1 MIKETFTDKLIKRF
15 YGITGPLDEQK
26 RQQVDRMGNIAFVVL
41 FFTLLCGNCIAFLIG
56 FKYPELVARI
66 YPILLLIIIL
76 LVSSIL
82 TYKLKISAVNAFDE
96 EELTEKEK
104 KQLKHV
110 GLKSGL
116 CFGISMF
123 LGMPLVHFLVDNKD
137 YLTELFCQAFLR
149 LSFLGLSCRAWSILV
164 SNKPNLKLKKM
175 INKLKRQR
183 KNPGFPAWIFC
194 SKEDFLDLYTRSI
207 NVSRKS
213 YLNTYTI
220 TNFKKHHIPI

>member
-66 YPILLLIIIL
+66 YPSLLLIIIL

-116 CFGISMF
+116 YFGISMF

-137 YLTELFCQAFLR
+137 YLTELFSIHNM
-149 LSFLGLSCRAWSILV
+149 LSGIFEAILLGLSCRAWSMLV
-164 SNKPNLKLKKM
+164 SNKPNLKLRKVT
-175 INKLKRQR
+175 NKLKDKEKSR
-183 KNPGFPAWIFC
+183 FPSLDFSLERIF
-194 SKEDFLDLYTRSI
+194 
-207 NVSRKS
+207 
-213 YLNTYTI
+213 
-220 TNFKKHHIPI
+220 

>member
-1 MIKETFTDKLIKRF
+1 MVKETFTDKLIKRF

-26 RQQVDRMGNIAFVVL
+26 RQQVDRMGNIAFIVL

-137 YLTELFCQAFLR
+137 YLTELFSIHNMLSGIFEAILFGAIMQGLVNAGIKQGKSQAEK
-149 LSFLGLSCRAWSILV
+149 GD
-164 SNKPNLKLKKM
+164 
-175 INKLKRQR
+175 Q
-183 KNPGFPAWIFC
+183 
-194 SKEDFLDLYTRSI
+194 
-207 NVSRKS
+207 
-213 YLNTYTI
+213 
-220 TNFKKHHIPI
+220 

>member
-26 RQQVDRMGNIAFVVL
+26 RQQVDRMGNMAFVVL
-41 FFTLLCGNCIAFLIG
+41 FYILIFGNCIALLLS

-104 KQLKHV
+104 NKVFALPICTW
-110 GLKSGL
+110 GLSQ
-116 CFGISMF
+116 
-123 LGMPLVHFLVDNKD
+123 V
-137 YLTELFCQAFLR
+137 YT
-149 LSFLGLSCRAWSILV
+149 LGLA
-164 SNKPNLKLKKM
+164 
-175 INKLKRQR
+175 
-183 KNPGFPAWIFC
+183 C
-194 SKEDFLDLYTRSI
+194 S
-207 NVSRKS
+207 
-213 YLNTYTI
+213 
-220 TNFKKHHIPI
+220 

>member
-66 YPILLLIIIL
+66 YPILLLIIIM
-76 LVSSIL
+76 VVGSIL

-137 YLTELFCQAFLR
+137 YLTELFSIR
-149 LSFLGLSCRAWSILV
+149 NMLSGIFEAILFGAIILGLVNAGIKQAKSQAE
-164 SNKPNLKLKKM
+164 K
-175 INKLKRQR
+175 QR

-194 SKEDFLDLYTRSI
+194 SKEDFLDLYTRSL

-220 TNFKKHHIPI
+220 TNFKKHHITI

>member
-1 MIKETFTDKLIKRF
+1 MRLSAIGGVLPVYPSLREIPGAEDDNRPEAL
-15 YGITGPLDEQK
+15 LAA
-26 RQQVDRMGNIAFVVL
+26 VCAVL

-137 YLTELFCQAFLR
+137 YLTELFSIRNMLSGIFEAIFFGAIMQGLVNAGIKQA
-149 LSFLGLSCRAWSILV
+149 
-164 SNKPNLKLKKM
+164 
-175 INKLKRQR
+175 
-183 KNPGFPAWIFC
+183 
-194 SKEDFLDLYTRSI
+194 
-207 NVSRKS
+207 KS
-213 YLNTYTI
+213 QAE
-220 TNFKKHHIPI
+220 KDDQ

>member
-96 EELTEKEK
+96 EEK

-137 YLTELFCQAFLR
+137 YLTELFSIRNMLSGIFEAIFFGAIMQGLVNAGIKQA
-149 LSFLGLSCRAWSILV
+149 
-164 SNKPNLKLKKM
+164 
-175 INKLKRQR
+175 
-183 KNPGFPAWIFC
+183 
-194 SKEDFLDLYTRSI
+194 
-207 NVSRKS
+207 KS
-213 YLNTYTI
+213 QAE
-220 TNFKKHHIPI
+220 KGDQ